1 MILDLSRARGIFES
15 PYLVMEILSVPSIS
29 IEVLELANRQILKE
43 YHGVR
48 HISELLNEIS
58 PSF

>member
-1 MILDLSRARGIFES
+1 
-15 PYLVMEILSVPSIS
+15 MEILSVPSIS

-58 PSF
+58 PSFKHFFLHNTSRQPVS